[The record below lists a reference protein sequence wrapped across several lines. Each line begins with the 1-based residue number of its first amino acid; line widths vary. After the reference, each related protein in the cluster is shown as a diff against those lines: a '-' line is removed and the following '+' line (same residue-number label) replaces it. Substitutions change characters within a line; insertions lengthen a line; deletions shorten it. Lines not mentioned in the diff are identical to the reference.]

1 MVQALG
7 LETCESYQQWIK
19 DLDDEGEGEGTCRK
33 ASVDEGSRLT
43 EGLTDAACDLEWNEW
58 FSCWTIT
65 NHKILLVETVP
76 VNT

>member
-19 DLDDEGEGEGTCRK
+19 DSDGEDEGTCHE
-33 ASVDEGSRLT
+33 ASVDEGGRLT
-43 EGLTDAACDLEWNEW
+43 EGSADATFDLEWNEW

-65 NHKILLVETVP
+65 NHKILLVEAAP
-76 VNT
+76 VNTW